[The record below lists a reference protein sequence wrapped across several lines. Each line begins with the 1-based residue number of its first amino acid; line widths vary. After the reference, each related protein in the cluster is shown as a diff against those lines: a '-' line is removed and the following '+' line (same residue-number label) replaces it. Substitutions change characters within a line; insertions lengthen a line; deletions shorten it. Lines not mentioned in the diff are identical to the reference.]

1 MGLLKEMDPNVPHF
15 TNAVSTPELYTSFS
29 RYVLSKPTRDPHWW
43 RYVNLSFNLRRT
55 NGLPSWV
62 PDLHYQRAPY
72 ICQPQSIREFQPS
85 GAIRFKAST
94 SRNTVVMGD
103 RPDEIIFRGTSV
115 ESIVLVH
122 PPPPTFHY
130 FYDAAENS
138 PASRE
143 EDARSRVTQF
153 ADLSEWEKQ
162 VARNALVEQPSE
174 KNSDGTISTDR
185 IRVSKDTYWRTLM
198 GGNTYNVKPTYIDF
212 TQDTWTS
219 FLTALHQLATTQ
231 DKVYQLFKAGLIDH
245 TDASAN
251 KYLTAEEWATL
262 RSSPLQ
268 AEATP
273 EAAHLLKLC
282 RLAERQLFNTARGRF
297 GFALRGVQEGDLV
310 VVLEGSPTPHV
321 VRRAGNRDGSERYV
335 FVGDAY
341 VHGLMYGEAE
351 ELVIEKRELV
361 FV

>member
-1 MGLLKEMDPNVPHF
+1 MSVDVEALSHIRMFFRSQLVDESQPTVVWRSLRLVLLMAPNFDCFSPRDRVLGIMGLLKEMDPIVPHF

-29 RYVLSKPTRDPHWW
+29 RYVLSKPIRDPHWW

-85 GAIRFKAST
+85 DAIRFKAST

-115 ESIVLVH
+115 DSIVLVH
-122 PPPPTFHY
+122 PPPPRFHY
-130 FYDAAENS
+130 FYDAAGKS

-185 IRVSKDTYWRTLM
+185 IRVSKTHTGAPSWAAI
-198 GGNTYNVKPTYIDF
+198 PT
-212 TQDTWTS
+212 T
-219 FLTALHQLATTQ
+219 
-231 DKVYQLFKAGLIDH
+231 
-245 TDASAN
+245 
-251 KYLTAEEWATL
+251 
-262 RSSPLQ
+262 SSP
-268 AEATP
+268 
-273 EAAHLLKLC
+273 
-282 RLAERQLFNTARGRF
+282 
-297 GFALRGVQEGDLV
+297 
-310 VVLEGSPTPHV
+310 PT
-321 VRRAGNRDGSERYV
+321 
-335 FVGDAY
+335 
-341 VHGLMYGEAE
+341 
-351 ELVIEKRELV
+351 
-361 FV
+361 